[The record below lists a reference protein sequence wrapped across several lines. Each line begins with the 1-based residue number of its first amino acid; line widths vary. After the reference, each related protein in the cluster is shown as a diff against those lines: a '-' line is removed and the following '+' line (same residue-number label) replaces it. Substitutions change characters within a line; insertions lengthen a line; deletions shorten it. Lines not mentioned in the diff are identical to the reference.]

1 MQITTQKQWTNPTG
15 FPQGALIVCGLL
27 GISIIV
33 FVSFVLQSQLIS
45 ILVAAVLLLV
55 AVCLIIA
62 KRPNYAFLALILLLP
77 FHPLAMSLLVT
88 YSGASDIALKAF
100 AAWKEVVVLVA
111 FSAVLIRQLYSKAK
125 FELTLPDWLAILY
138 LFTIC
143 VLSLGIPG
151 LYQVR
156 EPLQIKLY
164 GIRDAGFFIV
174 VYFTGRFVP
183 LFDKDLGKVLRTL
196 YGLGIFS
203 AVVGFFEYLFLP
215 VEVLLIVG
223 YVNYNNWLGVQ
234 FTGEKGLPENLY
246 VELGGVLFR
255 RMFSIFL
262 MSNVYAQC
270 LVLIIPA
277 IAYIRATSS
286 RRKASTLALGIM
298 LIALFLTI
306 TRASI
311 AACITSLFIVGYLLR
326 DKFTRRLTGAIA
338 GALVIGALGVLLYHP
353 ALGVVTTSDTSI
365 ESHLELW
372 ADSVKAIVDS
382 PIIGLG
388 AGTSGFASTRD
399 MVNGRENSWGGE
411 SQYFVIGVQFGLL
424 VLALHL
430 GFIVAVLRQSLAAFR
445 RQSEWGRRGICLLA
459 FAGGVGVAMNAA
471 NTGEWAVTFPTF
483 VFWWIAGMSVQMA
496 SESKP
501 EAAEESVLP

>member
-1 MQITTQKQWTNPTG
+1 MQITTHKQWINPAG
-15 FPQGALIVCGLL
+15 SQQAAYIVCGLL
-27 GISIIV
+27 GISIVV
-33 FVSFVLQSQLIS
+33 FVSLVLQSQLIS
-45 ILVAAVLLLV
+45 ILVAAVLLLI
-55 AVCLIIA
+55 AVCVLIA

-77 FHPLAMSLLVT
+77 FHALAMSILVT

-100 AAWKEVVVLVA
+100 AAWKEVIVLVT
-111 FSAVLIRQLYSKAK
+111 FSTVFIRQLHSKAK
-125 FELTLPDWLAILY
+125 LELTLPDWLALLY
-138 LFTIC
+138 LLTIC

-151 LYQVR
+151 LYEIR

-183 LFDKDLGKVLRTL
+183 LFDKDLERVLRTL
-196 YGLGIFS
+196 YRVGIFS
-203 AVVGFFEYLFLP
+203 ALVGFFEYFFLP

-223 YVNYNNWLGVQ
+223 YVNYNNWLGVT
-234 FTGEKGLPENLY
+234 FTGEHGLPENLY

-277 IAYIRATSS
+277 FAYIRATSS
-286 RRKASTLALGIM
+286 QRKASTLALGVM
-298 LIALFLTI
+298 LAALFLTI

-311 AACITSLFIVGYLLR
+311 AACITALFLVGYLLR
-326 DKFTRRLTGAIA
+326 DKFTRWLTGAIA
-338 GALVIGALGVLLYHP
+338 STLVIGALGVLLYHP
-353 ALGVVTTSDTSI
+353 SLGVVTTADTSI
-365 ESHLELW
+365 ESHVDLW
-372 ADSVKAIVDS
+372 ADSVKAIIDN

-399 MVNGRENSWGGE
+399 MVNGRENTWGGE
-411 SQYFVIGVQFGLL
+411 SQYFIIGVQFGLL

-430 GFIVAVLRQSLAAFR
+430 GLIVAVLRQSLAAFR

-459 FAGGVGVAMNAA
+459 FASGVGVAMNAA

-496 SESKP
+496 SEGKP
-501 EAAEESVLP
+501 NTIEESKLL